1 MITIRIIKLP
11 PEAQELAKKIEDTL
25 SAMISKAV
33 ETRVGVDNDLKN
45 LEVTVYESILNHL
58 NTI

>member
-25 SAMISKAV
+25 SMMIAKAV
-33 ETRVGVDNDLKN
+33 KSRVGVDNDIKN
-45 LEVTVYESILNHL
+45 LEVTVYESILEYL
-58 NTI
+58 NTN

>member
-25 SAMISKAV
+25 SMMIAKAV
-33 ETRVGVDNDLKN
+33 KSRVGVDNDLEN
-45 LEVTVYESILNHL
+45 LEVTVYESILRQL
-58 NTI
+58 NTN

>member
-1 MITIRIIKLP
+1 MITIRIVKLP
-11 PEAQELAKKIEDTL
+11 PEAQELAKQIEDTL
-25 SAMISKAV
+25 SYMIAKAV

-45 LEVTVYESILNHL
+45 LEVTVYESMLEHL

>member
-25 SAMISKAV
+25 SAMIGKAV
-33 ETRVGVDNDLKN
+33 KSRVGVDNDLEN
-45 LEVTVYESILNHL
+45 LEVTVYESILRQL
-58 NTI
+58 NTN

>member
-33 ETRVGVDNDLKN
+33 KTRVGVDNDLKN